1 MSIENRYAT
10 IELKGIKKLYQIGG
24 EEVAA
29 LAGITTN
36 IYAGEFAALMN
47 ILGCLDRPTTG
58 SYTLDGEEVA

>member
-29 LAGITTN
+29 LAGISSFQLKPVSWCDVDT
-36 IYAGEFAALMN
+36 
-47 ILGCLDRPTTG
+47 R
-58 SYTLDGEEVA
+58 